1 MLWIINCYYAQTN
14 PYDSYSRHPQ
24 PCWAKCNKQPKVEKS
39 FSKAD
44 GSRFYTLTIVYLCLS
59 LHNFSPVYP
68 IAAIQT
74 LKSSWCYG
82 DLHVILCTRSHDYT
96 KVYQDGGLRI
106 TKYASNNV
114 TLVLITLYLFNFSA
128 CDLLAYLFEFSIDT

>member
-14 PYDSYSRHPQ
+14 PYDSVAILNPVGPNVIS
-24 PCWAKCNKQPKVEKS
+24 NPKLRNPSQRLMEVG
-39 FSKAD
+39 F
-44 GSRFYTLTIVYLCLS
+44 IYLLLFTFCLS

-82 DLHVILCTRSHDYT
+82 DSHVICTRSNDYN
-96 KVYQDGGLRI
+96 KAYQAL
-106 TKYASNNV
+106 
-114 TLVLITLYLFNFSA
+114 
-128 CDLLAYLFEFSIDT
+128 E